1 MLAVHLKIGVI
12 YRSLHSVVLD
22 SRLPKMDLFFVPDLS
37 VTPPRCRRYE
47 FPGKYL
53 GSHVI
58 EVEKP
63 WNSNTAVWTSSN
75 K

>member
-1 MLAVHLKIGVI
+1 
-12 YRSLHSVVLD
+12 
-22 SRLPKMDLFFVPDLS
+22 MDLFFVPDLS